1 MLLGEESNFY
11 QARRFY
17 GGGTMFKRWIVAVS
31 MVVCLF
37 TSAEAQKT
45 YPVTSEQFAYCP
57 EHFDVLYCFLPLFGL
72 RNVVTAGISFSLQET
87 RSLQLNSL
95 LGSETSTLALPSPAA
110 GVAFVFDPAT
120 GTSLPSRE
128 SFGPILSDRAETIG
142 DHRFHI
148 AFTYQH
154 LGFDSLNGTS
164 LSQFNDVLA
173 RSLTVRVDEF
183 TAFLTYGLTSRVDV
197 SAAFPIRT
205 VRLSGNGLG
214 FSVSGG
220 NVLGPFPETEVLS
233 DSGLSDITLRA
244 KGTVWKAEHGGIAAG
259 LDVRTPTGEPLN
271 FLGSGAFGAKPFVI
285 GSWGTTF
292 HHVYIGPHLNVG
304 YQWNGKSV
312 LGGVLLGEE
321 GRLPRV
327 LSYTVGTEVGIH
339 KRATM
344 TLDLVGERLFN
355 AERFYLFNQFNQPTS
370 VQVTT
375 KSINMKDGSVGAKV
389 NLWKTLLLT
398 GNLGIRM
405 DRSGL
410 RARLIPLGGLSY
422 TF

>member
-1 MLLGEESNFY
+1 MC
-11 QARRFY
+11 
-17 GGGTMFKRWIVAVS
+17 KRWIVAVS
-31 MVVCLF
+31 MVICLF
-37 TSAEAQKT
+37 TSAGAQQT
-45 YPVTSEQFAYCP
+45 FPVTSQQFGFCP
-57 EHFDVLYCFLPLFGL
+57 QHFDALYCFLPLFGL
-72 RNVVTAGISFSLQET
+72 RNVVNAGLPFSLEET
-87 RSLQLNSL
+87 KSLQLNGL
-95 LGSETSTLALPSPAA
+95 LGIETSTLALPSPAA

-142 DHRFHI
+142 NHRFHI

-154 LGFDSLNGTS
+154 LRFDSLDGTP
-164 LSQFNDVLA
+164 LNQFNDVLA
-173 RSLTVRVDEF
+173 RSVSLRVDEF
-183 TAFLTYGLTSRVDV
+183 TAFLTYGLTGRIDV
-197 SAAFPIRT
+197 SAAFPVRT
-205 VRLSGNGLG
+205 VRLSANGLG
-214 FSVSGG
+214 FGVSGSTL
-220 NVLGPFPETEVLS
+220 LGPFPETEVEG

-244 KGTVWKAEHGGIAAG
+244 KGTVWKAEHGAIAFG

-285 GSWGTTF
+285 GSWGRSF
-292 HHVYIGPHLNVG
+292 HHVYIGPHVNVG
-304 YQWNGKSV
+304 YQWNGTSI
-312 LGGVLLGEE
+312 LGGPLLGLE
-321 GRLPRV
+321 GRLPRL
-327 LSYTVGTEVGIH
+327 LSYAVGTEVGLH

-355 AERFYLFNQFNQPTS
+355 AERSYLFNQFIQPTS
-370 VQVTT
+370 VQITSR
-375 KSINMKDGSVGAKV
+375 SINMKDGSVGAKV
-389 NLWKTLLLT
+389 NLWKTLVLT

>member
-1 MLLGEESNFY
+1 
-11 QARRFY
+11 
-17 GGGTMFKRWIVAVS
+17 MFKRWIVAVA
-31 MVVCLF
+31 MVVSLF

-45 YPVTSEQFAYCP
+45 YPVTPQQFAFCP
-57 EHFDVLYCFLPLFGL
+57 QHFDDLYCFFPLFGV
-72 RNVVTAGISFSLQET
+72 RNFVEITGIPFSRQTNFSFNI
-87 RSLQLNSL
+87 NSL
-95 LGSETSTLALPSPAA
+95 LGIETSTLALPSPAA
-110 GVAFVFDPAT
+110 GVAFIFDPAT

-128 SFGPILSDRAETIG
+128 SFGPILSDRAETLG
-142 DHRFHI
+142 RHRFHV

-154 LGFDSLNGTS
+154 LGFDSLNGTP
-164 LSQFNDVLA
+164 LNQTGDLLA
-173 RSLTVRVDEF
+173 QQATLRVDEF
-183 TAFLTYGLTSRVDV
+183 TAFLTYGLTQRIDV
-197 SAAFPIRT
+197 SAAFPVRT
-205 VRLSGNGLG
+205 VRLSANGLG
-214 FSVSGG
+214 FGVSGST
-220 NVLGPFPETEVLS
+220 VTGPFPETEVEG
-233 DSGLSDITLRA
+233 DSGFSDITLRA
-244 KGTVWKAEHGGIAAG
+244 KGTVWKTEHGGIAAG
-259 LDVRTPTGEPLN
+259 LDVRTPTGDPLN
-271 FLGSGAFGAKPFVI
+271 FLGSGTFGAKPFVI
-285 GSWGTTF
+285 GSWGRSF

-327 LSYTVGTEVGIH
+327 FSYAVGTEVGLH

-355 AERFYLFNQFNQPTS
+355 GNRSYVFNNEGIQPTS
-370 VQVTT
+370 VVVTT
-375 KSINMKDGSVGAKV
+375 RSINMKDGSVGAKV
-389 NLWKTLLLT
+389 NLWKTLVLT